1 MDGDRWFKS
10 RCELE
15 GMQWSAEKKDCKGFG
30 TNTILDVTNK
40 PSSMKQAAAWAV
52 ADGLLQLPEVDP
64 IDILADQMA
73 QAVRE
78 EYKTD
83 SEGRRYRCK
92 QCRPSHKEWGAV
104 HDLGCRGV
112 RAS

>member
-1 MDGDRWFKS
+1 
-10 RCELE
+10 
-15 GMQWSAEKKDCKGFG
+15 MQWSAEKKDCKGFG
-30 TNTILDVTNK
+30 NQYDSRRDHK

-52 ADGLLQLPEVDP
+52 ADGLLQLSEVDP

-92 QCRPSHKEWGAV
+92 PCRPSHKEWGAV